1 MGVKP
6 KTEIIVEN
14 IKRKLKD
21 KTGKTTTNVLQFF
34 LLDVFVEQQVL
45 TKPTDANKF
54 EIYDYVWPSLVSYR
68 TDLIILLFIRFCS
81 RSVDWFNP

>member
-34 LLDVFVEQQVL
+34 LLDVFVQQQVQ
-45 TKPTDANKF
+45 TAPHKKKKM
-54 EIYDYVWPSLVSYR
+54 
-68 TDLIILLFIRFCS
+68 
-81 RSVDWFNP
+81 